1 MSSSSSVQYNQPL
14 STNSVCD
21 ARQISM
27 ETLDQ
32 LSWLETF
39 VADKKTNP
47 YFNNLLHLLNVDDNA
62 PGWPDAFG
70 SALRTWSR
78 YAKNTPI
85 RTLSLFSGGGGL
97 DIAFHDAGFDV
108 YQMVEINPGYVE
120 TLMLNSQE
128 GHRLEG
134 AKPLCINIMDF
145 NPPNSLDVDFII
157 GGPPCQTFSAAGRR
171 AAGVSGIDDPRGNL
185 FQEYVRIL
193 KKLQPKGFLFENVYG
208 ILGAQDGKPWK
219 DIVKAFESAG
229 YKISYRILDAA
240 DYGVPQQRERL
251 IVVGTRDDYFAFPRP
266 THGPDSIDRHPYYT
280 ASLAIQG
287 VEGTKPALVGGRY
300 GHLLKNIP
308 PGLNYSFYTE
318 KMGHPSPI
326 FSWRSKFS
334 DLLYKADPDMPVR
347 TIKAQGGQY
356 TGPFH
361 WDNRP
366 FSTDELKR
374 LQTFPDDYVVTGGR
388 QAAIQQIGNSV
399 PPQFG
404 RILAISILNQIF
416 GVHFPFDIEVLSP
429 QDKLSFRQ
437 RKASLTAHYQRKAK
451 EAITRQYHLNPVAP
465 GERKPEADETIVPQ
479 FAMAYFSPNFAWVVE
494 DENVQNRPW
503 NVEFSIF
510 KKEQVIEVHMRD
522 PKSRLM
528 NPQIVIEI
536 RPTEKWILP
545 AKSINLFIY
554 SFSSHLFT
562 AGWKALESYLAREG
576 IKADL
581 VQLNGYYQYK
591 PAIAMKLV
599 TMECSQLAQ
608 KSLHEWTAIRNVL
621 EGNGVRRIIHV
632 EDLAN
637 LWESPLDKTID
648 ALTFLRTSGYEVRSH
663 YTNNQI
669 PPEHVLIPYAFPT
682 LNPLSVQL
690 RKVLFPNLMQERI
703 FEGERPDEEA
713 TKIG

>member
-1 MSSSSSVQYNQPL
+1 
-14 STNSVCD
+14 
-21 ARQISM
+21 M

-39 VADKKTNP
+39 LADKNSDS
-47 YFNNLLHLLNVDDNA
+47 YFNKVLRLLNVDDNA
-62 PGWPDAFG
+62 PRWPDAFG
-70 SALRTWSR
+70 SALRTWTKQR
-78 YAKNTPI
+78 KNAPI

-108 YQMVEINPGYVE
+108 FQMVEINSGYVE
-120 TLMLNSQE
+120 TLTLNSQA
-128 GHRLEG
+128 GRRLEG

-145 NPPNSLDVDFII
+145 NPSDSSDVDFII

-219 DIVKAFESAG
+219 EIVKAFESAG

-240 DYGVPQQRERL
+240 DFGVPQQRERL
-251 IVVGTRDDYFAFPRP
+251 IVVGTRGDHFAFPRP
-266 THGPDSIDRHPYYT
+266 THGPDSINQHPYYT

-287 VEGTKPALVGGRY
+287 IEGTKPALVGGRH
-300 GHLLKNIP
+300 GHLLKDIP

-361 WDNRP
+361 WENRP

-388 QAAIQQIGNSV
+388 QVAIQQIGNSV

-416 GVHFPFDIEVLSP
+416 DVHFPFDIEVLSP

-437 RKASLTAHYQRKAK
+437 RKASLTAHYQQKAK
-451 EAITRQYHLNPVAP
+451 EAITRQYYLNSVAP
-465 GERKPEADETIVPQ
+465 GKREPETNETTTPQ
-479 FAMAYFSPNFAWVVE
+479 FDMAYFSPNFTWIVK
-494 DENVQNRPW
+494 DENVRDHPW

-510 KKEQVIEVHMRD
+510 KKEQLLEVHIRD
-522 PKSRLM
+522 PKSSLS

-536 RPTEKWILP
+536 RPAERWIIP
-545 AKSINLFIY
+545 AKSINLLIY
-554 SFSSHLFT
+554 SSSTLLFT
-562 AGWKALESYLAREG
+562 AAWKALEFYLAREG

-591 PAIAMKLV
+591 PAIVMKLL
-599 TMECSQLAQ
+599 TIAYSQLSQ
-608 KSLHEWTAIRNVL
+608 KSLHEWTTIRNVM
-621 EGNGVRRIIHV
+621 EGSGVRRITHM

-637 LWESPLDKTID
+637 LWELPLDKTIE
-648 ALTFLRTSGYEVRSH
+648 ALRFLRTIGYEVRSH

-690 RKVLFPNLMQERI
+690 KKVLFPNLMQERT
-703 FEGERPDEEA
+703 FDGEKSDEEA
-713 TKIG
+713 TKIK

>member
-1 MSSSSSVQYNQPL
+1 
-14 STNSVCD
+14 
-21 ARQISM
+21 M
-27 ETLDQ
+27 ETVDQ
-32 LSWLETF
+32 LSWLEAIVT
-39 VADKKTNP
+39 DKKTNS
-47 YFNNLLHLLNVDDNA
+47 Y
-62 PGWPDAFG
+62 
-70 SALRTWSR
+70 
-78 YAKNTPI
+78 
-85 RTLSLFSGGGGL
+85 
-97 DIAFHDAGFDV
+97 
-108 YQMVEINPGYVE
+108 
-120 TLMLNSQE
+120 
-128 GHRLEG
+128 
-134 AKPLCINIMDF
+134 
-145 NPPNSLDVDFII
+145 
-157 GGPPCQTFSAAGRR
+157 AGRR

-251 IVVGTRDDYFAFPRP
+251 IVVGTRNDYFAFPRP
-266 THGPDSIDRHPYYT
+266 THGPDSIDQHPYYT
-280 ASLAIQG
+280 AGLAIQG
-287 VEGTKPALVGGRY
+287 IEETKPGVVGGRY
-300 GHLLKNIP
+300 GYLLKDIP

-374 LQTFPDDYVVTGGR
+374 LQTFPDDYVMTGGR
-388 QAAIQQIGNSV
+388 QATIQQIGNSV

-404 RILAISILNQIF
+404 RILAISILNQLFDIR
-416 GVHFPFDIEVLSP
+416 FPFDIEVLSP

-451 EAITRQYHLNPVAP
+451 EAIANQYYLNPVAICK
-465 GERKPEADETIVPQ
+465 RKPDIDETSTQQ
-479 FAMAYFSPNFAWVVE
+479 FHLAYFSPNFNWIVK
-494 DENVQNRPW
+494 DESDREHLW

-510 KKEQVIEVHMRD
+510 KKEQVIEIHVRE
-522 PKSRLM
+522 PKSNLT
-528 NPQIVIEI
+528 NSQIVIEV
-536 RPTEKWILP
+536 RPTEKWIIP
-545 AKSINLFIY
+545 AKSVNLCIY
-554 SFSSHLFT
+554 SFSAQLFT
-562 AGWKALESYLAREG
+562 AAWKALEFYLVREG

-591 PAIAMKLV
+591 PAITMKLV
-599 TMECSQLAQ
+599 TIEYSQVSQ
-608 KSLHEWTAIRNVL
+608 KSLYEWMAIRNVL
-621 EGNGVRRIIHV
+621 EGCGVRRIIRV
-632 EDLAN
+632 ADLAD
-637 LWESPLDKTID
+637 LWGLTLDRMID
-648 ALTFLRTSGYEVRSH
+648 ALAFLRASGYEIRSH

-669 PPEHVLIPYAFPT
+669 PPEHVLIPYSFPT

-690 RKVLFPNLMQERI
+690 RKVLFPNLMQEQI
-703 FEGERPDEEA
+703 FEGEKSDEKA
-713 TKIG
+713 TKIKRDIRGIRAGGE

>member
-1 MSSSSSVQYNQPL
+1 MK
-14 STNSVCD
+14 
-21 ARQISM
+21 
-27 ETLDQ
+27 TLDQ

-39 VADKKTNP
+39 VAEKKTDS
-47 YFNNLLHLLNVDDNA
+47 YFNKLLRLLHVDDNT

-70 SALRTWSR
+70 SALRRWIRHTKR
-78 YAKNTPI
+78 TPI

-97 DIAFHDAGFDV
+97 DIAFHDAGFDID
-108 YQMVEINPGYVE
+108 QMVEVNSDYVE
-120 TLMLNSQE
+120 TLTLNSQE
-128 GHRLEG
+128 GRRLEG
-134 AKPLCINIMDF
+134 AKPFCIDIIDF
-145 NPPNSLDVDFII
+145 HPADDTEVDFII

-208 ILGAQDGKPWK
+208 ILGAQGGKPWK
-219 DIVKAFESAG
+219 DIVRAFETAG

-251 IVVGTRDDYFAFPRP
+251 IIVGTRDDYFAFPRP
-266 THGPDSIDRHPYYT
+266 THGPDSMDQHPYYP
-280 ASLAIQG
+280 AGLAIQG
-287 VEGTKPALVGGRY
+287 IEGTKPGVVGGRY
-300 GHLLKNIP
+300 GHLLKDIP

-361 WDNRP
+361 WDNRA

-388 QAAIQQIGNSV
+388 QTTIQQIGNSV

-404 RILAISILNQIF
+404 RILAISILNQLFDI
-416 GVHFPFDIEVLSP
+416 HFPFDIEVLSP
-429 QDKLSFRQ
+429 HDKLSFRQ
-437 RKASLTAHYQRKAK
+437 RKASLTAHYQQKAK
-451 EAITRQYHLNPVAP
+451 EAISRQYFLNPVTSR
-465 GERKPEADETIVPQ
+465 EQKPETNEISVPQ
-479 FAMAYFSPNFAWVVE
+479 FHMAYFSRNFSWIVK
-494 DENVQNRPW
+494 DESDRDHPW
-503 NVEFSIF
+503 NVEFSFF
-510 KKEQVIEVHMRD
+510 KKEQVIEVHVKD
-522 PKSRLM
+522 PKSNLV
-528 NPQIVIEI
+528 NPQIVIEV
-536 RPTEKWILP
+536 RPTEKWIIP
-545 AKSINLFIY
+545 AKSINLCIY
-554 SFSSHLFT
+554 SFSPRLFT
-562 AGWKALESYLAREG
+562 AAWKALEFYLAREG

-599 TMECSQLAQ
+599 TIEYSQPAQ
-608 KSLHEWTAIRNVL
+608 KSLHEWRAIRNVL
-621 EGNGVRRIIHV
+621 EGCGVRRIIHL

-637 LWESPLDKTID
+637 LWESPLDKTIV
-648 ALTFLRTSGYEVRSH
+648 ALAFLRTTGYEIRSH

-669 PPEHVLIPYAFPT
+669 PPEHVLIPYGFPT

-690 RKVLFPNLMQERI
+690 RKVLFPNLMQEGI
-703 FEGERPDEEA
+703 FEYKWMGLSV
-713 TKIG
+713 K

>member
-1 MSSSSSVQYNQPL
+1 
-14 STNSVCD
+14 
-21 ARQISM
+21 M

-39 VADKKTNP
+39 LANKNSDS
-47 YFNNLLHLLNVDDNA
+47 YFNKLLHLLNVDDNA

-70 SALRTWSR
+70 SALRTWIKQR
-78 YAKNTPI
+78 KNAPI

-120 TLMLNSQE
+120 TLTLNSQE
-128 GHRLEG
+128 GRRLEG

-145 NPPNSLDVDFII
+145 NPSDSSHVDFII

-171 AAGVSGIDDPRGNL
+171 AAGVSGVDDPRGNL

-208 ILGAQDGKPWK
+208 ILGAQEGKPWK
-219 DIVKAFESAG
+219 EIVKAFESAG

-240 DYGVPQQRERL
+240 DFGVPQQRERL
-251 IVVGTRDDYFAFPRP
+251 IVVGTRSDHFAFPRP
-266 THGPDSIDRHPYYT
+266 THGPDSTNQHPYYT
-280 ASLAIQG
+280 ASLATQG
-287 VEGTKPALVGGRY
+287 IEGTKPALVGGRHGY
-300 GHLLKNIP
+300 LLKDIP

-361 WDNRP
+361 WENRP

-388 QAAIQQIGNSV
+388 QVAIQQIGNSV

-416 GVHFPFDIEVLSP
+416 DLHFPFEIEVLSP
-429 QDKLSFRQ
+429 QDKLNFRQ
-437 RKASLTAHYQRKAK
+437 RKASLTAHYQQKAK
-451 EAITRQYHLNPVAP
+451 EAITRQYYLNPAAP
-465 GERKPEADETIVPQ
+465 GKRKPETNETTAPQ
-479 FAMAYFSPNFAWVVE
+479 FTLAYFNSNFTWIVK
-494 DENVQNRPW
+494 DENTQDHPW

-510 KKEQVIEVHMRD
+510 KKEQLLEVHVRD
-522 PKSRLM
+522 PKSSLS

-536 RPTEKWILP
+536 RPAEKWIIP
-545 AKSINLFIY
+545 AKSINLLIY
-554 SFSSHLFT
+554 SSSTSLFT
-562 AGWKALESYLAREG
+562 AAWKALEFHLAREG
-576 IKADL
+576 TKADL

-591 PAIAMKLV
+591 PAIAMKLL
-599 TMECSQLAQ
+599 TIAYSQLSQ
-608 KSLHEWTAIRNVL
+608 KSLHEWTTIRNVL
-621 EGNGVRRIIHV
+621 EGSGVRRIIHM

-637 LWESPLDKTID
+637 LWELPLDKTIE
-648 ALTFLRTSGYEVRSH
+648 ALRFLRTIGYEVRSH

-669 PPEHVLIPYAFPT
+669 LSEHVLIPYAFPT

-690 RKVLFPNLMQERI
+690 RKVLFPNLMQERT
-703 FEGERPDEEA
+703 FDGEKSDEEA
-713 TKIG
+713 TKIK

>member
-1 MSSSSSVQYNQPL
+1 
-14 STNSVCD
+14 
-21 ARQISM
+21 M

-32 LSWLETF
+32 LSWLETL
-39 VADKKTNP
+39 VTDKNTNS
-47 YFNNLLHLLNVDDNA
+47 YFSKLLHLLYVNDNT

-70 SALRTWSR
+70 SALRTWIRHTRS
-78 YAKNTPI
+78 TPI

-108 YQMVEINPGYVE
+108 QQMIEINPTYVE
-120 TLMLNSQE
+120 TLTLNSRE
-128 GHRLEG
+128 GRRLEG
-134 AKPLCINIMDF
+134 AKPLCIDITDF
-145 NPPNSLDVDFII
+145 HPLDCSDVDFII

-251 IVVGTRDDYFAFPRP
+251 IVVGTRNDHFAFPRP
-266 THGPDSIDRHPYYT
+266 THGSDSTDRHPYYT
-280 ASLAIQG
+280 ARLAIQG
-287 VEGTKPALVGGRY
+287 IEGTKPALVGGRY
-300 GHLLKNIP
+300 GHLLKDIP

-399 PPQFG
+399 PPQLG

-416 GVHFPFDIEVLSP
+416 DIHFPFDIEVLSP

-437 RKASLTAHYQRKAK
+437 RKASLTAHYQQKAK
-451 EAITRQYHLNPVAP
+451 EAITRQYYLNPVAL
-465 GERKPEADETIVPQ
+465 GERKTETNEITAPQ
-479 FAMAYFSPNFAWVVE
+479 FSMAYFSPNFTWIVKDASVR
-494 DENVQNRPW
+494 DHPW

-522 PKSRLM
+522 PRSSLM
-528 NPQIVIEI
+528 KPQIVIEI
-536 RPTEKWILP
+536 RPTKKWIIL
-545 AKSINLFIY
+545 AQSINLLIY
-554 SFSSHLFT
+554 SFSSQLFT
-562 AGWKALESYLAREG
+562 AAWKALEFYLAREG

-599 TMECSQLAQ
+599 TIEYSQLAQ
-608 KSLHEWTAIRNVL
+608 QSLHEWMAIRNVL

-637 LWESPLDKTID
+637 LWESPLDKTIE
-648 ALTFLRTSGYEVRSH
+648 ALAFLRTSGYEIRSH

-669 PPEHVLIPYAFPT
+669 PPEHVLIPYGFPT

-690 RKVLFPNLMQERI
+690 RKVLFPNLMQERT

-713 TKIG
+713 TKIKRDVRGV